1 MFNKISHL
9 KRDFNPWSLFT
20 ITMGIFVALPLFA
33 IVVYLFLGY
42 GAMWQH
48 IVDYFLF
55 DYLSNS
61 LLLLLGTGILCF
73 LFGTSTA
80 WLTANYEF
88 PARKWI
94 EWMLYLPLSIPSY
107 IMAYTYVGLWGNGG
121 LFIRFL
127 NDFGLP
133 IKPIDC
139 MNIYGL
145 IWILSCSLFPYVY
158 VGTRAMF
165 LSLPKEI
172 KESSSILGVSNWR
185 HFYAVALPLAS
196 PAIIGGLFLVFMEVL
211 NDYGAA
217 KYYGIQT
224 FTTGIFRSWTMLE
237 DLQSAI
243 YLSAILIVLVFVLS
257 NMIHWQRGQRS
268 FVVKGASSNS
278 VKVDRIKLRGPL
290 SSLCLLTC
298 CIPLLFG
305 FVLPMVQLVYW
316 ASFNLHSLFETDL
329 WWIAFQSISL
339 AISSTFIILTTALA
353 LIFCARWN
361 PIKSLHVFKKMAT
374 VGYVIPGAIIGI
386 GITRSSQAIIHFF
399 DYYFQV
405 KIGYLF
411 YGSSFVLVYAYLF
424 RFLAVA
430 YKPLASN
437 SLKIGL
443 QLAES
448 SYLLG
453 ISKLKT
459 LFSIELP
466 LLRSA
471 ILGTLLIVLIDVLK
485 ELPLTLILKPYHVQT
500 LAVKAYA
507 YAEDEQI
514 AKSALPALL
523 LIVMIMMMM
532 MMVQFI
538 QSNSNKKRTLKPTN

>member
-9 KRDFNPWSLFT
+9 KRDFNQWSLFT
-20 ITMGIFVALPLFA
+20 IAIGIFVALPLFA
-33 IVVYLFLGY
+33 IVIYLFLGY
-42 GAMWQH
+42 GEMWQH

-73 LFGTSTA
+73 LFGISTA

-88 PARKWI
+88 PGRKWI
-94 EWMLYLPLSIPSY
+94 EWMLYLPLCIPSY
-107 IMAYTYVGLWGNGG
+107 IMAYAYVGLWGNGG
-121 LFIRFL
+121 LLIRLL
-127 NDFGLP
+127 NAFGLP

-172 KESSSILGVSNWR
+172 KESSSLLGVSNWR

-196 PAIIGGLFLVFMEVL
+196 PAIIGGVFLVFMEVL

-243 YLSAILIVLVFVLS
+243 YLSAILIILVFVIS
-257 NMIHWQRGQRS
+257 NIIHRQRGQRS
-268 FVVKGASSNS
+268 FVMEGASSNNVQS
-278 VKVDRIKLRGPL
+278 DRIKLQGLR
-290 SSLCLLTC
+290 SSLCLIMC
-298 CIPLLFG
+298 CIPLFFG
-305 FVLPMVQLVYW
+305 FVLPMVQLIYW
-316 ASFNLHSLFETDL
+316 ASFNLPSLFETEL
-329 WWIAFQSISL
+329 WWMALQSIFL
-339 AISSTFIILTTALA
+339 AVISTFVIITTTLM

-361 PIKSLHVFKKMAT
+361 PIKKLHVFKKIAT

-386 GITRSSQAIIHFF
+386 GIIRSSQAIIHFF
-399 DYYFQV
+399 DYYFQL

-437 SLKIGL
+437 SLKISL

-448 SYLLG
+448 SYLMG
-453 ISKLKT
+453 TGKLKT
-459 LFSIELP
+459 LIAIELP
-466 LLRSA
+466 LLKPA
-471 ILGTLLIVLIDVLK
+471 ILGTLFIVLIDVLK

-500 LAVKAYA
+500 LAVKAYE

-523 LIVMIMMMM
+523 LIVMIMIIMVF
-532 MMVQFI
+532 VQFI
-538 QSNSNKKRTLKPTN
+538 QSNTSKKTALKTH